1 LSFEIR
7 SLKFYHIHWQNQ
19 SGAETASLIFSLQSR
34 KMGGKGDA
42 RMSRFRMLAIF
53 MLVLTGCGAPPTPTP
68 TVLPTPIPT
77 ATPEPLPTF
86 PPQPTRLIIPTALAL
101 PTVVVTP
108 SILAPT
114 RPATTIAPTIAAS
127 ATTPTRT
134 PTLARG
140 TMNIKLFFVALEDN
154 GKAGKKIGCNDSI
167 IAVDRAIPETQG
179 VLVAAF
185 NELFSIREAQ
195 YGQSGLY
202 NSLSQSKLKLESA
215 AVINGVAMIKL
226 TGGFQLGGVCDNP
239 RAKAQLEELALQFST
254 VKQVNITVNDI
265 SLDKV
270 LSEKGN

>member
-1 LSFEIR
+1 
-7 SLKFYHIHWQNQ
+7 
-19 SGAETASLIFSLQSR
+19 
-34 KMGGKGDA
+34 
-42 RMSRFRMLAIF
+42 MSRFWMPAIF
-53 MLVLTGCGAPPTPTP
+53 ILVLTGCGALPTPTP

-114 RPATTIAPTIAAS
+114 RPVTTIAPTIAAS
-127 ATTPTRT
+127 AKTPTHT

-185 NELFSIREAQ
+185 NELFAVREAQ